1 MDRAENVDY
10 GLVANPAVSAV
21 RFSRLAVHV
30 AKLGPGAV
38 HHLLHM
44 IAMDPEA
51 RSVVWRMLEAFQAV
65 DESLWRSL
73 GVPDDVHAPPLQ
85 VFDRETGDV
94 RIVWRS

>member
-1 MDRAENVDY
+1 MDPAENVDY

-44 IAMDPEA
+44 IAMDPAA
-51 RSVVWRMLEAFQAV
+51 RPVVWQMLEAFQAV
-65 DESLWRSL
+65 DGNLWRAV
-73 GVPDDVHAPPLQ
+73 GAPDDVHAPPLQ
-85 VFDRETGDV
+85 VFDRDTGEV